1 MACSMTV
8 TKTLKINGK
17 PHTVKTTCVVDNK
30 VGWGVMTQRAN
41 MMAVSEWSAVAT
53 MGDYSGVIDVNTFIP
68 DSEMVTSLNTA
79 KVDVCAT
86 VEYIGDS
93 QFPKFVTLN
102 CKDIVADSS
111 DYPWNTI
118 SYAVKQALNNATGI
132 IDFSVYPV
140 KSATIYVHI

>member
-1 MACSMTV
+1 MACSMTA
-8 TKTLKINGK
+8 TKKIEFADRT
-17 PHTVKTTCVVDNK
+17 HTVKTTCIVDDK
-30 VGWGVMTQRAN
+30 VGWGVSVQRTN
-41 MMAVSEWSAVAT
+41 MMAISEWSAVAT
-53 MGDYSGVIDVNTFIP
+53 AGSQTGNIEVNTFIP
-68 DSEMVTSLNTA
+68 DSEMANSLNTA

-111 DYPWNTI
+111 ANPWNTI
-118 SYAVKQALNNATGI
+118 SIAIKQALNNATGI
-132 IDFSVYPV
+132 IDSAVYPV